1 MQVGSPT
8 SLHHDTVIASLD
20 CDLLREQ
27 DTKQVSAY
35 KGKVEQ
41 SQQGVFEG
49 RADGKGGEGWGLL
62 SVVISVTGQLT
73 S

>member
-41 SQQGVFEG
+41 SQQGVFRGGQMG
-49 RADGKGGEGWGLL
+49 RGGRGG
-62 SVVISVTGQLT
+62 GC
-73 S
+73 